1 MSDLRSRNVNRG
13 PRTTASEL
21 AVLARECG
29 LDGAGAAPAD
39 PVPVDVGQVT
49 RLVQGAPR
57 DLGYLV
63 ARLRERLD
71 PGLLLPGVRS
81 VVVAFVSYAGTLP
94 GVQAMPSGRGF
105 VSRFAWGRDYHRVVG
120 ERMERF
126 AGAISARW
134 GVRARWYVDT
144 GPVFEKAYA
153 VAAGLGFVGRNS
165 LVIHPEY
172 GSFIFLGSILTDL
185 VVSPG
190 ARRMADGC
198 GRCRACVNVCPTRAL
213 ERPYVLDPGRCLAH
227 RTVSDRSLPD
237 PALAPRL
244 AGNLF
249 GCDLCQ
255 DVCPWNRRAVRPVRP
270 EFSPLPGVYMPRL
283 RDILDMDEARF
294 VEVFGQTPVRRRT
307 LPLLKATARLL
318 VEGWGTGCARDYFRT
333 QELSS
338 QR

>member
-1 MSDLRSRNVNRG
+1 MSIIGDLRSRNVDHG
-13 PRTTASEL
+13 PRPTAAEL
-21 AVLARECG
+21 DVLARECG

-39 PVPVDVGQVT
+39 PVPVDPEQVT
-49 RLVQGAPR
+49 RLVQRLPR
-57 DLGYLV
+57 DLGYV
-63 ARLRERLD
+63 AARLRERLD

-94 GVQAMPSGRGF
+94 GVREMPSGRGF

-126 AGAISARW
+126 AGAISVRW
-134 GVRARWYVDT
+134 GARARWYVDT

-165 LVIHPEY
+165 LLIHPRY
-172 GSFIFLGSILTDL
+172 GSFIFLGSVLTEL
-185 VVSPG
+185 EVASS
-190 ARRMADGC
+190 ARPIGDGC
-198 GRCRACVNVCPTRAL
+198 GRCQACVSACPTGAL
-213 ERPYVLDPGRCLAH
+213 DRSRVLDAGQCLAH
-227 RTVSDRSLPD
+227 LTVSDRSPPD

-244 AGNLF
+244 AGNLY

-255 DVCPWNRRAVRPVRP
+255 DVCPWNRRAERPVRP

-294 VEVFGQTPVRRRT
+294 LEVFGQTPVRRRT
-307 LPLLKATARLL
+307 WPLLQATARLL
-318 VEGWGTGCARDYFRT
+318 AESR
-333 QELSS
+333 SP
-338 QR
+338 